1 MSKGVVLFAFN
12 NETVNYYDTAVY
24 CAKRIQHFLNLPV
37 TLITDEKSLPDTPT
51 TLFDNIIIADAQ
63 ADNFKLKDISW
74 INKGRYRAYDLTPY
88 DETLV
93 LDTDYIVN
101 SDQLLKVFD
110 LYDDF
115 MCAKTAN
122 YLMFGDV
129 HTDVVSNSSF
139 SLAWATIIAFKKT
152 ERSKQ
157 IFDCMQ
163 MIQDNYLHY
172 SNLYSF
178 VPAPYRNDYALA
190 ISLHIVNGGLE
201 DKSLYIPWDLLHVNE
216 RIKLHKIN
224 EEEFD
229 TEFLA
234 LKIAKR
240 NEYIAI
246 KDTDF
251 HMLDKKNFSEIIYG

>member
-1 MSKGVVLFAFN
+1 MSRGVVLFAFN

-24 CAKRIQHFLNLPV
+24 CAKRIKHFLNLPV
-37 TLITDEKSLPDTPT
+37 SLITDEKSLPDTPT
-51 TLFDNIIIADAQ
+51 SLFDNIILAEAQ
-63 ADNFKLKDISW
+63 TGNRKTKDVSW
-74 INKGRYRAYDLTPY
+74 INKGRYRVYDLTPY

-101 SDQLLKVFD
+101 SNQLNQIFD

-122 YLMFGDV
+122 YLMFGEM
-129 HTDVVSNSSF
+129 HKDVVSQSSF
-139 SLAWATIIAFKKT
+139 ELAWATIICFKKT
-152 ERSKQ
+152 QRTKQ
-157 IFDCMQ
+157 IFECMQ

-190 ISLHIVNGGLE
+190 ISLHIVNGGLD
-201 DKSLYIPWDLLHVNE
+201 DKSLYIPWNLIHVNE
-216 RIKLHKIN
+216 RINLHKVN

-229 TEFLA
+229 TEFIA
-234 LKIAKR
+234 LKQSKR
-240 NEYIAI
+240 NEYIKI
-246 KDTDF
+246 KETDF
-251 HMLDKKNFSEIIYG
+251 HMLDKKNYLEIVYG